1 MEHNNKNCWNTYIA
15 MIYNNFAVFTYES
28 NIFHKNGR
36 FLGKLDYLY
45 FFRRPSTWAEYNI

>member
-1 MEHNNKNCWNTYIA
+1 MPCALGNPQSNKLMLKKKN
-15 MIYNNFAVFTYES
+15 NNFAVFTYES

-45 FFRRPSTWAEYNI
+45 FFRGPST